1 MIRKGLISFLD
12 RLVSVHIYINILLE
26 RRLKT
31 VFHLSRSDTHRLSTY
46 RKSTWNFITLGI
58 SFLALHYPCS
68 SISTIP
74 FTTFNLHH
82 LSKRYLVTV
91 PYHSRIFFFSFF
103 FFSYPFTRTPP
114 LHCVFPPNSKTK
126 GRLER
131 EPVKMGEPWR
141 GSTRHNR
148 SCRSSALI
156 WERTKQPN
164 CGRNAA
170 AINRTVR
177 WSRTSSQSVQPENW
191 GGGHWVFHVVRTRG
205 ACTRT

>member
-103 FFSYPFTRTPP
+103 LFLPIHSYSTLALRFSPP
-114 LHCVFPPNSKTK
+114 IQKRRDAWNES
-126 GRLER
+126 
-131 EPVKMGEPWR
+131 PWKWENR
-141 GSTRHNR
+141 DVDRHG
-148 SCRSSALI
+148 
-156 WERTKQPN
+156 T
-164 CGRNAA
+164 
-170 AINRTVR
+170 TVR
-177 WSRTSSQSVQPENW
+177 VDR
-191 GGGHWVFHVVRTRG
+191 VR
-205 ACTRT
+205 

>member
-91 PYHSRIFFFSFF
+91 LYHSRIFFFSFF
-103 FFSYPFTRTPP
+103 LFLPIHSYSTLALRFSPQFKNEGTLGTRA
-114 LHCVFPPNSKTK
+114 
-126 GRLER
+126 R
-131 EPVKMGEPWR
+131 ENG
-141 GSTRHNR
+141 
-148 SCRSSALI
+148 
-156 WERTKQPN
+156 
-164 CGRNAA
+164 
-170 AINRTVR
+170 RTVT
-177 WSRTSSQSVQPENW
+177 WIDTAQPFVSIECVNLRADETTELRKKR
-191 GGGHWVFHVVRTRG
+191 GGH
-205 ACTRT
+205 